1 MLLEQQKE
9 ESPLGRSR
17 RVDEINNM
25 NKKIEESNEKWG
37 MKMKVMEEKCQEVV
51 RDLEERSQMLEE
63 KNQRLQIEVERL

>member
-1 MLLEQQKE
+1 
-9 ESPLGRSR
+9 
-17 RVDEINNM
+17 M

-51 RDLEERSQMLEE
+51 RDLEERNLMLEE